1 MFYLNVNII
10 DSSTLPQK
18 LVVKTKNIYQI
29 CLRDYS
35 SLLIV

>member
-18 LVVKTKNIYQI
+18 LVVKTKKYISN
-29 CLRDYS
+29 LFTG
-35 SLLIV
+35 L

>member
-1 MFYLNVNII
+1 MLYLNVITIN
-10 DSSTLPQK
+10 SSTLPQK

-35 SLLIV
+35 SLVIV